1 MSTAPLLQVND
12 LKKHFPIHGGF
23 FGGVTAKVYAVDG
36 ISFDIAKGETL
47 SLVGESGCGKSTVG
61 KALLRLFPLTDG
73 QVILDGQRIDDM
85 PSGTLRP
92 LRRRMQVVFQ
102 DPFSSL
108 NPRMRVRDIL
118 AEPIRNFGLAKNSA
132 DLEARLAALMD
143 KVRLPRD
150 AVNRWPHEFSGGQ
163 RQRIGI
169 ARALAGEPDLII
181 CDEAV
186 SALDVSVK
194 AQIVNLLQD
203 LQKELGLAM
212 LFISHD
218 LAIVEHMT
226 HRVAVMYLGKI
237 VEVAPRRSLF
247 GAPKHPYTEAL
258 LSAVPQPTPG
268 IQRQRII
275 LKGDVPSPINPPK
288 GCRFHTRCPY
298 AFDRCRVEEPV
309 LRPIQDAMGEGHVS
323 ACHLHDLPAAQ
334 NPLSEAK
341 GAQLLAVG

>member
-1 MSTAPLLQVND
+1 MNPILQVSD
-12 LKKHFPIHGGF
+12 LKKHFPVKGGL
-23 FGGVTAKVYAVDG
+23 FGTTVGQVYAVDG
-36 ISFDIAKGETL
+36 VSFEISKGETL

-61 KALLRLFPLTDG
+61 KAVLRLFPLTGG
-73 QVILDGQRIDDM
+73 QVVLDGQRIDDM
-85 PSGTLRP
+85 SAGALRP
-92 LRRRMQVVFQ
+92 LRRKIQVVFQ

-108 NPRMRVRDIL
+108 NPRMKVRDIL
-118 AEPIRNFGLAKNSA
+118 AEPITNFGIATNKE
-132 DLEARLAALMD
+132 DIDRRVGELMD

-163 RQRIGI
+163 RQRICI
-169 ARALAGEPDLII
+169 ARALAADPDVIV

-203 LQKELGLAM
+203 LQAELGLAM

-237 VEVAPRRSLF
+237 VEVADKRDLF
-247 GAPKHPYTEAL
+247 GAPRHPYTEAL
-258 LSAVPQPTPG
+258 LSAVPVMEPGGAPT
-268 IQRQRII
+268 RII
-275 LKGDVPSPINPPK
+275 LKGDVPSPIRPPS

-298 AFDRCRVEEPV
+298 AFDRCRKDEPKLV
-309 LRPIQDAMGEGHVS
+309 ATGNNHLA
-323 ACHLHDLPAAQ
+323 ACHLHDLPEAE
-334 NPLSEAK
+334 NPLLNQT
-341 GAQLLAVG
+341 GATAFRAASLGAG

>member
-1 MSTAPLLQVND
+1 MSNILEVND
-12 LKKHFPIHGGF
+12 LKKHFPIRGGF
-23 FGGVTAKVYAVDG
+23 FGGVTGQVYAVDG
-36 ISFDIAKGETL
+36 VSFSIAKGETL
-47 SLVGESGCGKSTVG
+47 ALVGESGCGKSTVG
-61 KALLRLFPLTDG
+61 KALLRLFPLTGG
-73 QVILDGQRIDDM
+73 QVILDGARIDDM
-85 PSGTLRP
+85 PAGTLRP
-92 LRRRMQVVFQ
+92 LRRKMQVVFQ

-118 AEPIRNFGLAKNSA
+118 AEPIRNFDLAKDSA
-132 DLEARLAALMD
+132 DLDARLALLMD
-143 KVRLPRD
+143 RVRLPRD

-203 LQKELGLAM
+203 LQAELGLAL

-237 VEVAPRRSLF
+237 VEVAPKRSLF
-247 GAPKHPYTEAL
+247 AAPKHPYTEAL
-258 LSAVPQPTPG
+258 LSAVPQPMPG
-268 IQRQRII
+268 AQRDRII

-298 AFDRCRVEEPV
+298 AFDRCRTEEPQLKPV
-309 LRPIQDAMGEGHVS
+309 ASALGEGHVA
-323 ACHLHDLPAAQ
+323 ACHLHDGDPAA
-334 NPLSEAK
+334 NPLAGAK